1 MRNLENGDWVMCLFL
16 CILWQGNYQQLLF
29 SDHSIKKKKKVEKKL
44 FSFPSSPWVKMKF
57 GKGILSFTIK
67 SHNQLQCFDVL

>member
-29 SDHSIKKKKKVEKKL
+29 SDHSIKKKKNSGKKAFL
-44 FSFPSSPWVKMKF
+44 FPFLSLSQDEIWKGHSKF
-57 GKGILSFTIK
+57 
-67 SHNQLQCFDVL
+67 HN